1 MAYFRNFPLELY
13 NFGDETEPA
22 FFQNLTAYID
32 LIDRTSD
39 DLNYYTIE
47 YIRDGERPDQMSQRI
62 YGTPDYYWTFFFMN
76 EHLRVSG
83 WPIDET
89 ELFDKAKE
97 HYPHVVLTTEG
108 AMGDKFSVGSQ
119 VIQEATSNAN
129 VFGNPVS
136 VGEIVEKN
144 LDMGQIVI
152 KPYNQVRSIS
162 VSDGG
167 KGYVN
172 APMVKITGGGGSG
185 ATAAAAVTNGVVTSI
200 EVSNGGKGYTST
212 PTITIAAPD
221 VINWTKFADDLDTY
235 QKTLLP
241 TTAYGMAYLVLKE
254 SLGIANSGEST
265 WLNTVIDGYKRG
277 DVSGNGYITPYD
289 AFTIMRIS
297 TGRITSGAM
306 FDRYEANIKP
316 YIGTQHTTTSGVYNA
331 FFATEADGSKWGDI
345 SQGGL
350 INADD
355 VKLVRDYAA
364 DRNSVNE
371 TVRARLKLI
380 QDTIVANTSTYPN
393 WNPGGGIEN
402 ATATATLTNSNFKE
416 NQTIYS
422 ADTSANWRDWNVSTT
437 KSLAVEN
444 RKLQWEA
451 IHHYEDSAGYYLDLT
466 PADSDGG
473 VLIPSNPY
481 KTVSHISRLRNL
493 NEDLKQIK
501 VLKSE
506 VVGRVNN
513 EFQKLLRNG

>member
-1 MAYFRNFPLELY
+1 MAYFRNFPLAFY

-22 FFQNLTAYID
+22 LFQNLTAYID

-97 HYPHVVLTTEG
+97 QYPNVVLTTEG
-108 AMGDKFSVGSQ
+108 AMGDKFGVGDQ
-119 VIQEATSNAN
+119 IIQEATSNAN
-129 VFGNPVS
+129 VFGDPVS
-136 VGEIVEKN
+136 VGEIIEKN
-144 LDMGQIVI
+144 LDMGQIVV
-152 KPYNQVRSIS
+152 KPYNQIS
-162 VSDGG
+162 NIEVTNGG

-172 APMVKITGGGGSG
+172 APIVNIISDNGTG

-200 EVSNGGKGYTST
+200 EVTNGGRGYTT
-212 PTITIAAPD
+212 PPTITISEPD
-221 VINWTKFADDLDTY
+221 VIDWTQFANDLNIYKD
-235 QKTLLP
+235 TLLP
-241 TTAYGMAYLVLKE
+241 TTPYGMAYLVLKE
-254 SLGIANSGEST
+254 SLGVANPDESD
-265 WLNTVIDGYKRG
+265 WVNTVIDGYKRG
-277 DVSGNGYITPYD
+277 DINGNGHITPYD
-289 AFTIMRIS
+289 AYLIMRVAS
-297 TGRITSGAM
+297 GSITSGAI
-306 FDRYEANIKP
+306 FDRYEANFEP
-316 YIGTQHTTTSGVYNA
+316 YIGTQHTATSGVYFD
-331 FFATEADGSKWGDI
+331 FFATEADGSRWGDI
-345 SQGGL
+345 NENGV
-350 INADD
+350 INSTD
-355 VKLVRDYAA
+355 VQLVNDYVAN
-364 DRNSVNE
+364 RNNVDEN
-371 TVRARLKLI
+371 VRARLQLI
-380 QDTIVANTSTYPN
+380 QNTIVANTSTYPN

-402 ATATATLTNSNFKE
+402 ATATANLTKSNFKE

-422 ADTSANWRDWNVSTT
+422 ADTSDNWRDWNVSST

-481 KTVSHISRLRNL
+481 KTVTHIGRLRNL

>member
-1 MAYFRNFPLELY
+1 LREVV
-13 NFGDETEPA
+13 
-22 FFQNLTAYID
+22 
-32 LIDRTSD
+32 
-39 DLNYYTIE
+39 
-47 YIRDGERPDQMSQRI
+47 
-62 YGTPDYYWTFFFMN
+62 GTT
-76 EHLRVSG
+76 
-83 WPIDET
+83 
-89 ELFDKAKE
+89 
-97 HYPHVVLTTEG
+97 
-108 AMGDKFSVGSQ
+108 
-119 VIQEATSNAN
+119 
-129 VFGNPVS
+129 
-136 VGEIVEKN
+136 
-144 LDMGQIVI
+144 
-152 KPYNQVRSIS
+152 
-162 VSDGG
+162 
-167 KGYVN
+167 
-172 APMVKITGGGGSG
+172 
-185 ATAAAAVTNGVVTSI
+185 
-200 EVSNGGKGYTST
+200 
-212 PTITIAAPD
+212 
-221 VINWTKFADDLDTY
+221 
-235 QKTLLP
+235 
-241 TTAYGMAYLVLKE
+241 
-254 SLGIANSGEST
+254 NSGEST

-277 DVSGNGYITPYD
+277 DVSGNGAITLYD
-289 AFTIMRIS
+289 VFTIMRIA

-316 YIGTQHTTTSGVYNA
+316 YIGTQHTTTSGVYND
-331 FFATEADGSKWGDI
+331 FFATEADGSQWGDI
-345 SQGGL
+345 SESGL
-350 INADD
+350 IDAAD

-380 QDTIVANTSTYPN
+380 QDTIVANGSTYPN
-393 WNPGGGIEN
+393 WNPGGGIET

-481 KTVSHISRLRNL
+481 KTISHIGRLRNL